1 MNRNDNIKSTSVHP
15 NSISSLLAA
24 SGRKIITWIND
35 VGNASILAYS
45 TIISIFKRPFGLPLI
60 LKQFDA
66 IGVNSL
72 SVVLITGV
80 FTGMVTALQ
89 AYYQLAE
96 LATEGMAGRIIS
108 VSVTKELGP
117 VITAFVLAGRIGSAI
132 TAELGTM
139 KVTEQIDAMQSMA
152 VSPVKYLVA
161 PRFIACTIMLPI
173 LTVFSIICG
182 LIGGYLTVVYL
193 FKMNGAFFI
202 NQVRSFLFLNDI
214 LIGLVKSMV
223 FGMVIAIIACYKGFS
238 VDTTAGAEGVGNA
251 TTGTAVI
258 SLILILVANFFLDHL
273 FYEVL
278 GF

>member
-1 MNRNDNIKSTSVHP
+1 MNRNDQVKSTALSPFHGFF
-15 NSISSLLAA
+15 LGA
-24 SGRKIITWIND
+24 SRKIVTWINA
-35 VGNASILAYS
+35 VGDASILAYS
-45 TIISIFKRPFGLPLI
+45 TVTSIFKRPFGFQLI

-72 SVVLITGV
+72 SVVLLTGV
-80 FTGMVTALQ
+80 FTGMVMALQ
-89 AYYQLAE
+89 TYYQLAE
-96 LATEGMAGRIIS
+96 IATEGMAGRIIS

-117 VITAFVLAGRIGSAI
+117 IITAFVLAGRIGSAI

-161 PRFIACTIMLPI
+161 PRFIACSIMLPI
-173 LTVFSIICG
+173 LTVFSVVCG

-193 FKMNGAFFI
+193 FGMNGAFFI
-202 NQVRSFLFLNDI
+202 NQVRSYLFLNDI
-214 LIGLVKSMV
+214 LIGLVKSTV
-223 FGMVIAIIACYKGFS
+223 FGMIIAIIACYKGFS
-238 VDTTAGAEGVGNA
+238 VDSTAGAEGVGSA

-278 GF
+278 EL

>member
-1 MNRNDNIKSTSVHP
+1 MNRYDNLASTSVNFLRHFFSAP
-15 NSISSLLAA
+15 GKKIAA
-24 SGRKIITWIND
+24 WINN

-45 TIISIFKRPFGLPLI
+45 TIVSIFKRPFGFPLI

-72 SVVLITGV
+72 AVVLITGV
-80 FTGMVTALQ
+80 FTGMVLALQ

-96 LATEGMAGRIIS
+96 LAVEGMAGRVVCI
-108 VSVTKELGP
+108 SVTKELGP
-117 VITAFVLAGRIGSAI
+117 IITAFVLAGRIGSAV

-161 PRFIACTIMLPI
+161 PRFIACAIMLPV
-173 LTVFSIICG
+173 LTVFSILCG
-182 LIGGYLTVVYL
+182 LIGGYVTVVHL
-193 FKMNGAFFI
+193 FGMNGSFFI
-202 NQVRSFLFLNDI
+202 NQIRSFLFLNDI
-214 LIGLVKSMV
+214 LIGLVKSTM
-223 FGMVIAIIACYKGFS
+223 FGMIIAIIACYKGFS
-238 VDTTAGAEGVGNA
+238 VSSTAGAEGVGNA

-258 SLILILVANFFLDHL
+258 SLILVLVANFLLDHL